1 MGIALI
7 VIGLIVLIAAGYLVF
22 AEMKKFNKS
31 AEHQLS
37 KLTLRNLGIYF
48 AMIGLGGL
56 GLNLGFA
63 LTGNWA
69 IDPWHMVMLLAGGF
83 LFFPSFALFFVTFYL
98 RYWHKD
104 LVEAQQKNNG
114 LLMIISIIASFF
126 TFLLAGEGMGPYL
139 TYPLVSGFIIN
150 DAGFQWTRPNLSYGS
165 GFHLTWYG
173 VIILGAAILAYRIS
187 DHHFYQKYG
196 RHGILDTCFLI
207 AFPAGIIGA
216 RIWYVVGNW
225 NGDAA
230 GGISFAQECAEGRWY
245 SMFQIWNG
253 GLTILGGAV
262 GGILGGMIYMLTA
275 RKYVDIR
282 FAFDAVVPTILIAQA
297 IGRFGNFFN
306 HEVYG
311 AVTDMSAWPL
321 LPTWI
326 KNNMATAWTNG
337 SPASTNMYVP
347 LFLIEAIINLFGY
360 FFIDFVF
367 PAFWKWLSVKI
378 TRKEDGGALK
388 LAMGDKVGFYLIWY
402 GVVRMIMEPLRDV
415 NYNMGSNGMWSFW
428 NSMVYIILGALAITV
443 LQWYAHHR
451 KVKGLPEEINRG
463 TPVAEGPSETLIP
476 ENKPQKADDL
486 SKPKPIGKASDLSR
500 PKPIGQ
506 PSSKEE
512 SEKGE

>member
-1 MGIALI
+1 MGVALI
-7 VIGLIVLIAAGYLVF
+7 VIGAILLIAASYLTV
-22 AEMKKFNKS
+22 AELKKFYKS
-31 AEHQLS
+31 GSHELS
-37 KLTLRNLGIYF
+37 KVNLRNLGIF
-48 AMIGLGGL
+48 LGVLGLGGL
-56 GLNLGFA
+56 ALNLGIA
-63 LTGNWA
+63 LACVWS
-69 IDPWHMVMLLAGGF
+69 IDPWHMVMLLGGGL
-83 LFFPSFALFFVTFYL
+83 LFFPSFCLFFITFYL
-98 RYWHKD
+98 RYWRKD
-104 LVEAQQKNNG
+104 LVEKQQKTNG
-114 LLMIISIIASFF
+114 LLMVISIIASFF

-139 TYPLVSGFIIN
+139 YYPLVSGFVIN
-150 DAGFQWTRPNLSYGS
+150 NQGFQWTRPNVAHGS
-165 GFHLTWYG
+165 GFAIAWYG

-230 GGISFAQECAEGRWY
+230 GGISFAEEVAKGNWG
-245 SMFQIWNG
+245 SIFAIWNG

-262 GGILGGMIYMLTA
+262 GGILGGMIYMLLA

-326 KNNMATAWTNG
+326 KNNMATAWVDG
-337 SPASTNMYVP
+337 APASTNMYVP
-347 LFLIEAIINLFGY
+347 LFLIEAIINIFGY
-360 FFIDFVF
+360 FFIAYIF

-378 TRKEDGGALK
+378 THKEDGGALK

-402 GVVRMIMEPLRDV
+402 GITRMIMEPLRDV
-415 NYNMGSNGMWSFW
+415 NYNMGTNGMWSFW
-428 NSMVYIILGALAITV
+428 NSMVYIILGALAVTA
-443 LQWYAHHR
+443 LQWYAHYR
-451 KVKGLPEEINRG
+451 KAKGLPEETQRG
-463 TPVAEGPSETLIP
+463 QPKEALVTGEKK
-476 ENKPQKADDL
+476 ENAPQKANDL
-486 SKPKPIGKASDLSR
+486 AKPKPIGKANDLAK

-506 PSSKEE
+506 PKADEESKE
-512 SEKGE
+512 GE